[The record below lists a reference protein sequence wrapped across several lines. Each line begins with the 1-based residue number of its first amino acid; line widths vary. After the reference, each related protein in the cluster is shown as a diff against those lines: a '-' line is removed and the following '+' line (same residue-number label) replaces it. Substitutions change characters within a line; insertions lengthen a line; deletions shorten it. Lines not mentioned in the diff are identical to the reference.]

1 MHLVSALVLAGGA
14 LGLKVLATAAA
25 SNPPPRR
32 LAGFEFTDSTLKPAV
47 TEWFEDRVAAENKYG
62 AIGTWDTKDV
72 TDMSEL
78 FCASSACDYY
88 NLAAESFNEDISG
101 WNTAA
106 VTTFKRMFYGAS
118 SFNQLASV
126 RHWFLVY

>member
-1 MHLVSALVLAGGA
+1 MHLVLALALAGGA
-14 LGLKVLATAAA
+14 LGLKVPSTAAA

-78 FCASSACDYY
+78 FCASIGCSYY
-88 NLAAESFNEDISG
+88 NLLARSFNEDISG
-101 WNTAA
+101 WQTGK
-106 VTTFKRMFYGAS
+106 VKDMSYMFAWAEA
-118 SFNQLASV
+118 FNQLASA
-126 RHWFLVY
+126 RH